1 MNPGNFYNFIGT
13 ELSIAIIVFNLLY
26 SFALQLAIVWVYKKT
41 HRGLSHSQSFLF
53 TMVIIGVLGTV
64 VLMVVQNNLI
74 GAFALLGAFS
84 LIRFRPIVKETRD
97 VAFIFFALAIG
108 VAIGTN
114 NYVVGLLGTIF
125 ISAAIL
131 LLNRFNFGSVA
142 RGGHIAVILAHKP
155 FSPTIKNSWHDLL
168 KANNILNIKTLG
180 EEDFEYTLGIQLKNP
195 ADAPLL
201 VETLRKTP
209 GVENVEIMSGKDVI
223 EY

>member
-1 MNPGNFYNFIGT
+1 MENFLYLAET
-13 ELSIAIIVFNLLY
+13 EVNAAVIIFNILFVFALELIIVAAY
-26 SFALQLAIVWVYKKT
+26 RHT
-41 HRGLSHSQSFLF
+41 HRTLSYSQSFVF
-53 TMVIIGVLGTV
+53 TMMMMGLIAAVIM
-64 VLMVVQNNLI
+64 MVITENIV

-84 LIRFRPIVKETRD
+84 LIRFRTIVKETRD
-97 VAFIFFALAIG
+97 IAFVFFSLAIG